1 MGWPFREFSDLLL
14 VSREHECECECLGPP
29 MKCENEAVDVPF
41 LPRHVQAECTGGAGV
56 GGPGVSPFL
65 AQAEELLKEFAVDE
79 GEDEEPL

>member
-1 MGWPFREFSDLLL
+1 MLDCEGL
-14 VSREHECECECLGPP
+14 VRYTGLASCRVSATRPAHELC
-29 MKCENEAVDVPF
+29 NEAVDVCF
-41 LPRHVQAECTGGAGV
+41 LPRRVQAECTGGAGV